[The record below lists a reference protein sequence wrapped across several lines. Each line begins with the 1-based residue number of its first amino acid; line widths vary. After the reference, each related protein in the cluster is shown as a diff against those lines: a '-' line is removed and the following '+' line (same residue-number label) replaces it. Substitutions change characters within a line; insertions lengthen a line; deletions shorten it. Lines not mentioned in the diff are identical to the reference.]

1 MANDEA
7 NLEAK
12 IEKKKAELERNN
24 KRLKSLQNVRPAFM
38 EEFEKLESELKRL
51 YDVYNE
57 KFRNLTYL
65 EQIVDQYDRQQQ
77 VRVEVGIACPC

>member
-1 MANDEA
+1 M
-7 NLEAK
+7 
-12 IEKKKAELERNN
+12 
-24 KRLKSLQNVRPAFM
+24 
-38 EEFEKLESELKRL
+38 ESELKRL

-77 VRVEVGIACPC
+77 VRVEVSDSFLTITITQPV